1 MVEDGKGAD
10 GIWGRGRDERALLVY
25 LVGGA
30 EKAETMSG
38 FGGSY
43 EF

>member
-1 MVEDGKGAD
+1 MAD
-10 GIWGRGRDERALLVY
+10 LHERNGRDEWELLVY

-30 EKAETMSG
+30 EKAETISG

>member
-1 MVEDGKGAD
+1 MNQKNQMNKTG
-10 GIWGRGRDERALLVY
+10 ERELLVY

-30 EKAETMSG
+30 EKAETISC

-43 EF
+43 EL